1 MFHGPTR
8 DIQVINRRRLLGFLS
23 GAVAA
28 SEPNPRLAEV
38 YNRMAEAEE
47 RHSCFWEAK
56 LRAAKAP
63 IPAYRPDWRTR
74 VLVMLTKRFGPSFI
88 LSTLASQEAIDTHKY
103 DRQDEARDGGLPG
116 QEQSH
121 ARLLKAISGGSSVGM
136 EGGSIAQLEGRHRA
150 VGGNSLRA
158 AVLGANDG
166 LLSNFSLVM
175 GVAGADLTGHTVL
188 ITGIAG
194 MVAGACSMALGEWL
208 SVQSARELYERQIE
222 VERVEIEEV
231 PDEEA
236 TELALIYEAKGL
248 PADEAEALAKRLIA
262 NESRALDTLARE
274 ELGIDPDELGGSPW
288 TAAGVSFFLFAVG
301 AVIPVAPFFLL
312 SGAAGAIVSGVVSA
326 AGLFII
332 GAAITLMTGRGV
344 LYSGVRQVLIGLAI
358 GFLVRLTFAAVEL
371 AGNLI
376 GQTMGLGFAQMMDPA
391 NGVTVPVVSQFYT
404 VLATLIFLVLNGH
417 LILIETLVD
426 SFRTIPVGPAT
437 ISQAGLW
444 TLLSWGGWIFK
455 GALIIS
461 LPALAALLLVN
472 AAFGVMM
479 RAAPQ
484 LNIFVIGFPISL
496 MLGFVFMM
504 LSLPLFVPQ
513 FSSLLDG
520 AFEAVNAMVSE

>member
-1 MFHGPTR
+1 MNFTDQELTQWMTGYLWPFFR
-8 DIQVINRRRLLGFLS
+8 IAALV
-23 GAVAA
+23 AVAPILGVRVVPMRFRVVIA
-28 SEPNPRLAEV
+28 LVLALV
-38 YNRMAEAEE
+38 IVPV
-47 RHSCFWEAK
+47 
-56 LRAAKAP
+56 LP
-63 IPAYRPDWRTR
+63 PGPAVDPMS
-74 VLVMLTKRFGPSFI
+74 L
-88 LSTLASQEAIDTHKY
+88 
-103 DRQDEARDGGLPG
+103 GG
-116 QEQSH
+116 
-121 ARLLKAISGGSSVGM
+121 
-136 EGGSIAQLEGRHRA
+136 
-150 VGGNSLRA
+150 
-158 AVLGANDG
+158 
-166 LLSNFSLVM
+166 
-175 GVAGADLTGHTVL
+175 VL
-188 ITGIAG
+188 I
-194 MVAGACSMALGEWL
+194 
-208 SVQSARELYERQIE
+208 
-222 VERVEIEEV
+222 
-231 PDEEA
+231 
-236 TELALIYEAKGL
+236 
-248 PADEAEALAKRLIA
+248 
-262 NESRALDTLARE
+262 
-274 ELGIDPDELGGSPW
+274 
-288 TAAGVSFFLFAVG
+288 AAS
-301 AVIPVAPFFLL
+301 
-312 SGAAGAIVSGVVSA
+312 
-326 AGLFII
+326 
-332 GAAITLMTGRGV
+332 
-344 LYSGVRQVLIGLAI
+344 QVLIGLAI